1 MIGWIWVA
9 GERVQDAVSQFVAQD
24 IQFGNRVFVDNL
36 NQQLVP
42 DCVWRTVNFRV
53 MKAHVSNPSSGIP
66 LKASIIKSGSVSS
79 ISEADEILWFDAQDP
94 IQLEKALFSTVTD
107 HEPDKLLQL
116 FNVRGLNTHILQFLL
131 TTSYPNH
138 ESRFQH
144 EDDVIKDADELLGP
158 R

>member
-1 MIGWIWVA
+1 
-9 GERVQDAVSQFVAQD
+9 
-24 IQFGNRVFVDNL
+24 
-36 NQQLVP
+36 
-42 DCVWRTVNFRV
+42 